1 MSRGDRLA
9 AAGPTTPVREHLL
22 VAGRALLI
30 EYIPHPRARRYVL
43 RLRPDGSA
51 RVSIP
56 RRGSLRGARA
66 FAAQHTR
73 WLERQLVHLAR
84 CPVASPAWRAG
95 QRIYF
100 RGERVPLQVETA
112 SGGLIVRWA
121 DQELRVPHPV
131 EDLRPAVEG
140 HLRALAARELPPRVA
155 GLAAAAG
162 LHVRRVQVRDQ
173 RSRWGSCSRRGTVSL
188 NWRLVQ
194 MPPAVRDYVIWH
206 ELMHLRE
213 MNHSRRFWQRV
224 AEVCPEFEAARR
236 WLRRHGE
243 ALRGPSLDSGG
254 PEPTL
259 PGVQNPTGIRAVI
272 FDMDGV
278 LTDSEPLINA
288 AAVAMFRE
296 RGIPVAPEDF
306 VPFIGTGENRYI
318 GGVAEKYGVGLD
330 LEAAK
335 RRTYE
340 IYLELVPRQ
349 LRAFPGAVELV
360 HACRAAGRRVALAS
374 SADRVKIEANLRHI
388 GLPSEF
394 WDALV
399 SAEDVVHKKP
409 APDIFLAAA
418 RKLGLPPAACV
429 VIEDAVNGIQAA
441 RAAGMRCVAVAHSF
455 PPERLVAAD
464 LVRPAIAEVTPA
476 DLWGAE

>member
-1 MSRGDRLA
+1 MEV
-9 AAGPTTPVREHLL
+9 VREHLL
-22 VAGRALLI
+22 VAGRALPI
-30 EYIPHPRARRYVL
+30 EYVPHPRARRYVL

-84 CPVASPAWRAG
+84 QPSADPCWRPG
-95 QRIYF
+95 RLIYF
-100 RGERVPLQVETA
+100 RGQPVPLLAEA
-112 SGGLIVRWA
+112 GPGGLTVRWA
-121 DQELRVPHPV
+121 DQELRLPTPL
-131 EDLRPAVEG
+131 EDLRPAVEQ
-140 HLRALAARELPPRVA
+140 HLRALAGRELPPRVWA
-155 GLAAAAG
+155 LAAAAG
-162 LHVRRVQVRDQ
+162 LSVRRVQVRDQ
-173 RSRWGSCSRRGTVSL
+173 RSRWGSCSRRGTIAL

-213 MNHSRRFWQRV
+213 MNHSRRFWRLV
-224 AEVCPEFEAARR
+224 AEVCPDFEAARD
-236 WLRRHGE
+236 WLRRHG
-243 ALRGPSLDSGG
+243 AAVRGPSLDTPG
-254 PEPTL
+254 PGPTL
-259 PGVQNPTGIRAVI
+259 PRVQNPTGIRAVI

-318 GGVAEKYGVGLD
+318 GGVAEKYGVSLD

-340 IYLELVPRQ
+340 LYLDLVPRQ

-360 HACRAAGRRVALAS
+360 RACRAGGRRVALAS

-388 GLPSEF
+388 GLPPED

-418 RKLGLPPAACV
+418 RKLGLPPTACV

-441 RAAGMRCVAVAHSF
+441 KAAGMRCVAVAHSF
-455 PPERLVAAD
+455 PPERLGAAD
-464 LVRPAIAEVTPA
+464 LVRPSIAEVTPA